1 MLAKTE
7 RKICP
12 LVKAKTE
19 IIKFD
24 NFNRP
29 TAQGN
34 WNISETDWLKIEM
47 G

>member
-1 MLAKTE
+1 MALVKNMKHYVLKTE
-7 RKICP
+7 RKIFP

-34 WNISETDWLKIEM
+34 
-47 G
+47 